1 MITPENLTQHELTG
15 LKMKV
20 TASKNKAL
28 VGLEGKVIGETQNMI
43 TLETKKGEVSVQ
55 KDICTLEFLIGEQK
69 VQVNG
74 AALKARPQERIKK
87 R

>member
-1 MITPENLTQHELTG
+1 MITPENLIQHELIG

-20 TASKNKAL
+20 SASKNKAL
-28 VGLEGKVIGETQNMI
+28 VGLEGKVIGETQSMI
-43 TLETKKGEVSVQ
+43 TLETEKGEVSVQ
-55 KDICTLEFLIGEQK
+55 KDICTLEFHIGTQK
-69 VQVNG
+69 VQVSG